1 MGRRM
6 RKRFLDL
13 KGLKCPLPAMK
24 TRQALARMQAGDLLI
39 VAATDPLATLDIPH
53 LVHETGDSL
62 ESQAVADSVA
72 TFRIRKRVLT
82 VSETPG

>member
-1 MGRRM
+1 M
-6 RKRFLDL
+6 RERLLDL

-24 TRQALARMQAGDLLI
+24 TRQALARMAAGDLLV

-53 LVHETGDSL
+53 LVRETGDSL
-62 ESQAVADSVA
+62 ESQAVADGVA
-72 TFRIRKRVLT
+72 TFHIRKRPLT